1 MTEVFTHLWQSTVF
15 AALITAAALLCRRN
29 PASTRFWLWLAASLK
44 FLVPFS
50 VLYALGALAPTP
62 IPSRA
67 AALRIER
74 ITSSF
79 TPAVIEEFTPPA
91 TGAVIDWIL
100 VLGAVWA
107 IGVAVQLVRWYAQW
121 LSIRRG
127 LRTAVALPIA
137 APIPVLSVETQLE
150 PGVFGIFRPRLL
162 LPRGIESLL
171 TNAEWDAILAHELCH
186 VRRRDN
192 LTAALHML
200 VESVF
205 WFYPPVRW
213 VGAKLLAERERACD
227 EEVLRLGNS
236 PGVYARGILRVCE
249 SYVESPVPCAA
260 GVTGAELRQRIGEI
274 LAAPSPLQLSPMRR
288 LALTLVCLA
297 GAATPVVLGIL
308 NAPRVRAQSVMEKNS
323 YRFEVASIRPNTGE
337 GRGTSINTSPASF
350 RATNITLQ
358 NLIQFSYGVQ
368 DYQVTGGPGWLR
380 DDRFDIV
387 AKYES
392 AENGAVGALDQKA
405 GEKRNERIR
414 AALRDLLADRFQ
426 LRVHQESKELPI
438 YALVIDKGGPKV
450 KVSVDGG
457 GSMNTNQS
465 NGTGRMTGQGVPI
478 STLANALSGTM
489 RRPVRDETG
498 LREIYD
504 FTLDW
509 TDNQSA
515 EGAGLTIF
523 SAVREQ
529 LGLRLESKKGPVNI
543 YVVDSAAKPSE
554 N

>member
-15 AALITAAALLCRRN
+15 AVLITAAALVCRRN
-29 PASTRFWLWLAASLK
+29 PAGTRFWLWLAASVK

-50 VLYALGALAPTP
+50 LLYALGALAPTP

-79 TPAVIEEFTPPA
+79 TPAVIEELAPPA
-91 TGAVIDWIL
+91 AGGSIDWASL
-100 VLGAVWA
+100 LAVVWA
-107 IGVAVQLVRWYAQW
+107 TGVAVQLVRWSAQW
-121 LSIRRG
+121 LRIRRS

-137 APIPVLSVETQLE
+137 APIPVLSVETALE

-162 LPRGIESLL
+162 LPRGLESRL
-171 TNAEWDAILAHELCH
+171 TAEEWDAILAHELCH

-192 LTAALHML
+192 LTAAIHML
-200 VESVF
+200 AESVF

-213 VGAKLLAERERACD
+213 VGSKLLAERERACD

-236 PGVYARGILRVCE
+236 PRAYARGILRVCE

-274 LAAPSPLQLSPMRR
+274 LTASNPLQLSPVRR
-288 LALTLVCLA
+288 LALALVCLA
-297 GAATPVVLGIL
+297 GAATPVVLGVL
-308 NAPRVRAQSVMEKNS
+308 NAPRVRAQAAVDVNT

-337 GRGTSINTSPASF
+337 GRGTHINTGATSF

-358 NLIQFSYGVQ
+358 HLIQFTYAVQ

-387 AKYES
+387 AKYEQPED
-392 AENGAVGALDQKA
+392 AAVAALDQKG

-414 AALRDLLADRFQ
+414 AALRNLLADRFQ
-426 LRVHQESKELPI
+426 LRVHQESKDLPI
-438 YALVIDKGGPKV
+438 YALVIDKGGSKL
-450 KVSVDGG
+450 KVSMDGDG
-457 GSMNTNQS
+457 NMNTNQS
-465 NGTGRMTGQGVPI
+465 NGTGRMTARGVPL
-478 STLANALSGTM
+478 SALANALSGTM

-498 LREIYD
+498 LRDVYD

-515 EGAGLTIF
+515 DGAGLTMF
-523 SAVREQ
+523 SAIREQ
-529 LGLRLESKKGPVNI
+529 LGLRLESKKGPVTV
-543 YVVDSAAKPSE
+543 YVVESAAKPGE

>member
-29 PASTRFWLWLAASLK
+29 PASTRFWLWMAASFK
-44 FLVPFS
+44 FLMPFS
-50 VLYALGALAPTP
+50 LLYALGALAPTP
-62 IPSRA
+62 VPSRA

-74 ITSSF
+74 ITNSF
-79 TPAVIEEFTPPA
+79 TPAVIEELAPPA
-91 TGAVIDWIL
+91 TGGPIDWEL
-100 VLGAVWA
+100 LLTVVWA
-107 IGVAVQLVRWYAQW
+107 IGVAVQLVRWFAQW
-121 LSIRRG
+121 HGIRRG

-137 APIPVLSVETQLE
+137 APIPVLSVDTALE

-162 LPRGIESLL
+162 LPRGIEGLL
-171 TNAEWDAILAHELCH
+171 TNAEWDAILAHEMCH

-236 PGVYARGILRVCE
+236 PSVYACGILRVCE

-274 LAAPSPLQLSPMRR
+274 LNASNPLQLSPVRR
-288 LALTLVCLA
+288 IALALVCLA

-308 NAPRVRAQSVMEKNS
+308 NAPRVRAQAVMEKNN
-323 YRFEVASIRPNTGE
+323 YHFEVASIRPNTGE
-337 GRGTSINTSPASF
+337 GRGMGVETGAAVF
-350 RATNITLQ
+350 RATNIPLHG
-358 NLIQFSYGVQ
+358 LIQFAYGVQ
-368 DYQVTGGPGWLR
+368 DYQITGGPGWLR
-380 DDRFDIV
+380 DDRFDIL
-387 AKYES
+387 AKYER
-392 AENGAVGALDQKA
+392 AEEGAVGALDQKA
-405 GEKRNERIR
+405 DEKRNERIR

-426 LRVHQESKELPI
+426 LRLHQESKELPL
-438 YALVIDKGGPKV
+438 YALVIDKGGPKL
-450 KVSVDGG
+450 KVSVDGHR
-457 GSMNTNQS
+457 STHSNQN
-465 NGTGRMTGQGVPI
+465 NGTGRLTARGVTMA
-478 STLANALSGTM
+478 SLATSLSGIL

-504 FTLDW
+504 FIIDW

-515 EGAGLTIF
+515 EGSGPTMF

-529 LGLRLESKKGPVNI
+529 LGLRLESKKGPVTI
-543 YVVDSAAKPSE
+543 HVVDNAAKPSE